1 MGKENFN
8 GQFIGANFNDSTVIG
23 VTNKNDIQ
31 SQFGYID
38 SVALKASDYVDDR
51 TSLGMLEL
59 FENARIVNVPF
70 IKDALKN
77 SDKIYVN
84 GIRGSFDYEIAM
96 EIEKPCVV
104 QNVEEGDYL
113 GIDGSFFDI
122 KLSHPFS
129 PGDILTYDP
138 VDGEQVIV
146 IEDSEVVD
154 EGDGYVHT
162 VQLVTRDRSKY
173 FPSSKLK
180 PGTEYVKIDHVAG
193 EFDSQYSAPNIMGL
207 SENSV
212 RLQYTLGDYRAVQVG
227 YSAYADVLTVNGKE
241 ASFLTERIQKMQD
254 RLGGDYFF
262 VGQVNPKSGKLLKNT
277 VRVQPIMEAL
287 AMAELMKLTAMGMMF
302 DRGATI
308 TGINGSKIINE
319 GLYHQLRRGH
329 RFIYKN
335 VNELRQYIQRAA
347 EIIYHGTSIQIHDRR
362 MVFKAGFNAHNLVR
376 ELFKEEFKNTTPV
389 HIDQEA
395 LPVKILS
402 GNDRY
407 NLQYQSYA
415 IGEAFLNGI
424 GTVRVEHDPSLDYD
438 SFGDYISRGYSAGL
452 SKRSWTLVMWD
463 ISDPMYSNIFD
474 RSVFPKGVEIDNASQ
489 GTSNL
494 YIVKPKNVPDFSYG
508 STNGPVFEQG
518 FTYSRP
524 QPGRE
529 FTCMSSMSA
538 WIPDK
543 SRVVMIEKLETN
555 DF

>member
-1 MGKENFN
+1 
-8 GQFIGANFNDSTVIG
+8 
-23 VTNKNDIQ
+23 
-31 SQFGYID
+31 
-38 SVALKASDYVDDR
+38 
-51 TSLGMLEL
+51 
-59 FENARIVNVPF
+59 
-70 IKDALKN
+70 
-77 SDKIYVN
+77 
-84 GIRGSFDYEIAM
+84 
-96 EIEKPCVV
+96 
-104 QNVEEGDYL
+104 
-113 GIDGSFFDI
+113 
-122 KLSHPFS
+122 
-129 PGDILTYDP
+129 
-138 VDGEQVIV
+138 
-146 IEDSEVVD
+146 
-154 EGDGYVHT
+154 
-162 VQLVTRDRSKY
+162 
-173 FPSSKLK
+173 
-180 PGTEYVKIDHVAG
+180 
-193 EFDSQYSAPNIMGL
+193 
-207 SENSV
+207 
-212 RLQYTLGDYRAVQVG
+212 
-227 YSAYADVLTVNGKE
+227 
-241 ASFLTERIQKMQD
+241 
-254 RLGGDYFF
+254 
-262 VGQVNPKSGKLLKNT
+262 
-277 VRVQPIMEAL
+277 
-287 AMAELMKLTAMGMMF
+287 
-302 DRGATI
+302 
-308 TGINGSKIINE
+308 
-319 GLYHQLRRGH
+319 
-329 RFIYKN
+329 
-335 VNELRQYIQRAA
+335 
-347 EIIYHGTSIQIHDRR
+347 